1 VLYVNHL
8 LHFAPYLLA
17 CFVATLLRDVGHFRK
32 FVQFW
37 PTLDQIID
45 WEKADRVTQTRTAG
59 LQSMADLKSNNNHAL
74 RQRQQT
80 PTIIVHPVNPCKKT
94 STQPTNTAAA
104 RTGKPPNPH
113 QTKNG

>member
-1 VLYVNHL
+1 
-8 LHFAPYLLA
+8 
-17 CFVATLLRDVGHFRK
+17 
-32 FVQFW
+32 
-37 PTLDQIID
+37 
-45 WEKADRVTQTRTAG
+45 
-59 LQSMADLKSNNNHAL
+59 MADLKSNNNHAL